1 MSSFYGGK
9 RGASLE
15 ITKAYDTY
23 QDMINDAN
31 NVDYNE
37 YVIAKVVPAD
47 DTSSTTKSN
56 VLYRRIQEGFQE
68 LTELTIQT
76 VGDGG
81 GGSGGGGEGSS
92 VVASKSTTVID
103 SFSALKNNY
112 SEQAGSGYTESNFML
127 SDCIAPSRELTDG
140 VGNIVNVKY
149 NYCTIQNTNAETGE
163 VTYETHIGFQL
174 PYQEIELEAGN
185 SNITINKIKDES
197 NPYKTTWQI
206 SSTGGGG
213 SGSSGNAA
221 NVVYL
226 QNLRVVEASQISNNT
241 ELRNPVDNSTI
252 VVTDEW
258 KKNRTTVMLYD
269 QYADGV
275 TTTFYFGDY
284 NSIKSVEVDQENGTF
299 TITDIKD
306 NVQTYTFTD
315 IEDISLVD
323 GQLTIS
329 YKNKPAD
336 QATKAFTLKYVENIT
351 FDPAT
356 QKYTLHYSTKEEEP
370 LELEVNLIEE
380 VVVTEDKHLLIYYS
394 SPTYRENHTTVTYK
408 GKEGW
413 VDYGIVSSDNGLY
426 IGMNISPD
434 DIMGP
439 NDYTL
444 SRSKAIQYL
453 NDNYG
458 EGLIGDNIAGKVVTI
473 GYKDDPKDVYAF
485 DYNIN
490 RKSWYFLGSIGQ
502 GGGSEEIADIGAT
515 NFFGDISLSLE
526 DEVVQSLP
534 NGCTWF
540 VTEEI

>member
-23 QDMINDAN
+23 QDMINDAD

-47 DTSSTTKSN
+47 DTSSTAKNN

-76 VGDGG
+76 VSDGG
-81 GGSGGGGEGSS
+81 GGSGGGGEGPS

-112 SEQAGSGYTESNFML
+112 SGQTGSGYIESNFVL
-127 SDCIAPSRELTDG
+127 SDCVAPNRDLQDG
-140 VGNIVNVKY
+140 VGNIINVKY

-206 SSTGGGG
+206 SSTGGSG

-226 QNLRVVEASQISNNT
+226 QNLRVVEAKQISNNT
-241 ELRNPVDNSTI
+241 ELHNPVDNSI
-252 VVTDEW
+252 IEVTDEW
-258 KKNRTTVMLYD
+258 KKNKTTVMLYD

-284 NSIKSVEVDQENGTF
+284 NSIKDIKIDQKQGTLS
-299 TITDIKD
+299 ITDIKD

-315 IEDISLVD
+315 VEDISLVD

-336 QATKAFTLKYVENIT
+336 QATKTFTLKYVENIT
-351 FDPAT
+351 FDPTT

-394 SPTYRENHTTVTYK
+394 SPTYRGNHTTVTYK
-408 GKEGW
+408 GKDGW
-413 VDYGIVSSDNGLY
+413 IDYGIVSSDNGLY

-434 DIMGP
+434 DILGP

-485 DYNIN
+485 DYNK
-490 RKSWYFLGSIGQ
+490 KSWYFLGSIGQ
-502 GGGSEEIADIGAT
+502 GGSSTEIADIGAT

>member
-23 QDMINDAN
+23 QDMINDAD

-47 DTSSTTKSN
+47 DTLSTAKNN

-76 VGDGG
+76 VSDGG
-81 GGSGGGGEGSS
+81 GGSGGGGEGPS

-112 SEQAGSGYTESNFML
+112 SGQTGSGYTESNFVL
-127 SDCIAPSRELTDG
+127 SDCVAPSRELTDG

-241 ELRNPVDNSTI
+241 ELHNPVDNSTI

-315 IEDISLVD
+315 VENISLVD

-351 FDPAT
+351 
-356 QKYTLHYSTKEEEP
+356 Q
-370 LELEVNLIEE
+370 
-380 VVVTEDKHLLIYYS
+380 
-394 SPTYRENHTTVTYK
+394 
-408 GKEGW
+408 
-413 VDYGIVSSDNGLY
+413 
-426 IGMNISPD
+426 IG
-434 DIMGP
+434 
-439 NDYTL
+439 
-444 SRSKAIQYL
+444 RAH
-453 NDNYG
+453 
-458 EGLIGDNIAGKVVTI
+458 V
-473 GYKDDPKDVYAF
+473 
-485 DYNIN
+485 
-490 RKSWYFLGSIGQ
+490 
-502 GGGSEEIADIGAT
+502 
-515 NFFGDISLSLE
+515 
-526 DEVVQSLP
+526 
-534 NGCTWF
+534 
-540 VTEEI
+540 

>member
-23 QDMINDAN
+23 KDMIDDAN

-47 DTSSTTKSN
+47 DTSSTTKNN

-76 VGDGG
+76 VSDGG
-81 GGSGGGGEGSS
+81 GGSGGGGEGPS

-112 SEQAGSGYTESNFML
+112 STQTGYIENNFVL
-127 SDCIAPSRELTDG
+127 ADCIAPSRDLEDG
-140 VGNIVNVKY
+140 VGNTVNVKY
-149 NYCTIQNTNAETGE
+149 NYYTVQHTGVETGE

-174 PYQEIELEAGN
+174 PYQEIELQSGD
-185 SNITINKIKDES
+185 NINIQEIKDEN
-197 NPYKTTWQI
+197 NPYKVAWKI
-206 SSTGGGG
+206 SATGGNGG
-213 SGSSGNAA
+213 GSSGNAA

-269 QYADGV
+269 QFADGV

-284 NSIKSVEVDQENGTF
+284 NSIKSVEVDQDKGTF

-329 YKNKPAD
+329 YKNKPED
-336 QATKAFTLKYVENIT
+336 QATKTFTLKYVENIT
-351 FDPAT
+351 FDPTT

-408 GKEGW
+408 GKDGW
-413 VDYGIVSSDNGLY
+413 IDYGIVSSDNGLY

-434 DIMGP
+434 DILGP

-485 DYNIN
+485 DYNK
-490 RKSWYFLGSIGQ
+490 KSWYFLGSIGQ
-502 GGGSEEIADIGAT
+502 GGGREEIADIGAT

>member
-15 ITKAYDTY
+15 ITKTYDTY
-23 QDMINDAN
+23 DAMIKDAA

-37 YVIAKVVPAD
+37 YVIVKVVPATNED
-47 DTSSTTKSN
+47 GTSTTKNN

-76 VGDGG
+76 VSNGNGGSEGEGG
-81 GGSGGGGEGSS
+81 GTL
-92 VVASKSTTVID
+92 VTASKSTTVID

-112 SEQAGSGYTESNFML
+112 SEQTDSGYTESNFVL
-127 SDCIAPSRELTDG
+127 SDCVAPSRDLQDG
-140 VGNIVNVKY
+140 VGNIINVKY

-163 VTYETHIGFQL
+163 TTYETHIGFQL
-174 PYQEIELEAGN
+174 PYQEIALEAGN
-185 SNITINKIKDES
+185 DNIKINKIKDES

-206 SSTGGGG
+206 FSTSGG
-213 SGSSGNAA
+213 GSSGNAA

-226 QNLRVVEASQISNNT
+226 QNLRVVNVQQISDQT
-241 ELRNPVDNSTI
+241 KLHNPVDNSVIT
-252 VVTDEW
+252 VTDEW
-258 KKNRTTVMLYD
+258 KKGKTTIMLYD

-284 NSIKSVEVDQENGTF
+284 NSIKSVEVDQDKGTF
-299 TITDIKD
+299 TIKDIKD
-306 NVQTYTFTD
+306 NVQTYKFID
-315 IEDISLVD
+315 IKDISLKD
-323 GQLTIS
+323 GQLTIL

-336 QATKAFTLKYVENIT
+336 QATKTFPLKYVENIT
-351 FDPAT
+351 FDSTT
-356 QKYTLHYSTKEEEP
+356 QKYTLHYSTKEEE
-370 LELEVNLIEE
+370 ELETEVNIIED
-380 VVVTEDKHLLIYYS
+380 VAVTEDKHLLIYYS
-394 SPTYRENHTTVTYK
+394 SPTYRNSHGTATYK
-408 GKEGW
+408 DKNGW

-434 DIMGP
+434 DILGP

-444 SRSKAIQYL
+444 TRSKAIQYL
-453 NDNYG
+453 NNNYG

-473 GYKDDPKDVYAF
+473 GYTDDPKDIYAF
-485 DYNIN
+485 DYSVNK
-490 RKSWYFLGSIGQ
+490 KSWYFLGSIGQ
-502 GGGSEEIADIGAT
+502 GGDSGTITNIGAT